1 MMGPGPG
8 SGEYRTQATRMLGL
22 AQPMRVYNRV
32 CFVLAICVGLVLSTA
47 CVSTPH
53 GSAELAELSERD
65 RHSLSS
71 VIVAALQQHFM
82 PAKTVFA
89 LRPAGPVGQRVAQR
103 LQQLGYGVTPQQQAD
118 TQWLRYRISYHQER
132 VIYLSLAVDTGW
144 RLDRLYIP
152 DIHGELRPA
161 NMATLRDDDQS
172 RRPPVPAV
180 SRSAPGIASSVPS
193 SVPSRVPS
201 SVPSKDVPAPVYLP
215 ATSRPVTSRLA
226 TPRLE
231 EQCGRVRLEPGSLR
245 SNVTRI
251 LRRCG
256 YTLGNWVLGDGGYI
270 DDWVIQQ
277 PYAVTVSGGITNVLK
292 LLDAQYALSGEIR
305 QISQTVDFNYRGEP
319 L

>member
-1 MMGPGPG
+1 MMRLAPSFSPSMILTARLTSLL
-8 SGEYRTQATRMLGL
+8 SGGL
-22 AQPMRVYNRV
+22 RRQSGFPSPQSLQPMATMTGGDENDGVAFAYQQSGRMKLHLRVKSKVYNRV

-161 NMATLRDDDQS
+161 NMATLRDDDQP
-172 RRPPVPAV
+172 RRPPAPAI
-180 SRSAPGIASSVPS
+180 SRSAPGN
-193 SVPSRVPS
+193 R
-201 SVPSKDVPAPVYLP
+201 
-215 ATSRPVTSRLA
+215 
-226 TPRLE
+226 
-231 EQCGRVRLEPGSLR
+231 
-245 SNVTRI
+245 
-251 LRRCG
+251 
-256 YTLGNWVLGDGGYI
+256 
-270 DDWVIQQ
+270 
-277 PYAVTVSGGITNVLK
+277 
-292 LLDAQYALSGEIR
+292 
-305 QISQTVDFNYRGEP
+305 F
-319 L
+319 

>member
-8 SGEYRTQATRMLGL
+8 AGEHRTQATRMLGL

-161 NMATLRDDDQS
+161 NMATLRDDDQP
-172 RRPPVPAV
+172 RRPPAPAV
-180 SRSAPGIASSVPS
+180 SRSAPGIASSI
-193 SVPSRVPS
+193 
-201 SVPSKDVPAPVYLP
+201 PSKIPSKNVPAPVYLP
-215 ATSRPVTSRLA
+215 ATPRPVTSRLA